1 MLKLLVFLLA
11 TALAQPAQA
20 QTLESTVRAR
30 LDSLRAASSFYAKQL
45 GTGREVAIR
54 ADQPMNTASV
64 IKLARLRGWP
74 AMRALRTVRVREG
87 ARSGGRGGFG
97 HQVLRT
103 AGEHAHPASAVRS
116 VEFPAIRLPA
126 AGRAV

>member
-30 LDSLRAASSFYAKQL
+30 LDSLRAASSFYARQL

-64 IKLARLRGWP
+64 IKLAVLV
-74 AMRALRTVRVREG
+74 RAYRD
-87 ARSGGRGGFG
+87 AD
-97 HQVLRT
+97 
-103 AGEHAHPASAVRS
+103 
-116 VEFPAIRLPA
+116 
-126 AGRAV
+126 AGRLALDERYTIRAEDLRRGTGLLQTFAPG